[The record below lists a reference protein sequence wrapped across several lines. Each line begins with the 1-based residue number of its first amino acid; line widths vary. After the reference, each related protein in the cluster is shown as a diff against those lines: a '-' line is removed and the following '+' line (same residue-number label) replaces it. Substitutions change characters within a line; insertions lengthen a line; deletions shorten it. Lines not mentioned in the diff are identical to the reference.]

1 MYKCIVCESPGKSG
15 NAEGSSPAVVGSM
28 PLHVNRRFLKPAFE
42 ECLTSVS
49 SSSRRVA
56 SSRSKRIRSFTK
68 KGWGEE
74 EEEEEEDRR
83 EDTQT
88 HRPHSHAMS
97 DETRGWRISS
107 REEEGG
113 LKGTEDEN
121 RVEDGMNG

>member
-1 MYKCIVCESPGKSG
+1 MPPHAPSAFAPSPRKDGG
-15 NAEGSSPAVVGSM
+15 
-28 PLHVNRRFLKPAFE
+28 
-42 ECLTSVS
+42 
-49 SSSRRVA
+49 
-56 SSRSKRIRSFTK
+56 
-68 KGWGEE
+68 

>member
-1 MYKCIVCESPGKSG
+1 MWVTAQYIYVKKSTNVYEFIVCESPGKSG

-68 KGWGEE
+68 KGWGG
-74 EEEEEEDRR
+74 RGR
-83 EDTQT
+83 GGGGGQKGRHPNTPTTQ
-88 HRPHSHAMS
+88 SCN
-97 DETRGWRISS
+97 E
-107 REEEGG
+107 
-113 LKGTEDEN
+113 
-121 RVEDGMNG
+121 